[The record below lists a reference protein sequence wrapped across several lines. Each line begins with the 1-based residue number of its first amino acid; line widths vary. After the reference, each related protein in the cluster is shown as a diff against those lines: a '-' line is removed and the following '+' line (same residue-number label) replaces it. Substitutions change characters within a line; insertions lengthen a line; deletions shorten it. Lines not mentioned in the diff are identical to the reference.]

1 MSIVVKQSFFNL
13 ITIGVAFL
21 IGAVNTLYLYPTFL
35 GSKLQ
40 GLVIA
45 LLAISN
51 IIQPFLSFGTQHAV
65 IRFYSRYKS
74 KKEKNAVLTLS
85 LIIPFI
91 ITTIVIP
98 LFYYYYDHIKVLLF
112 QTENA
117 FSQYAYVILFIA
129 VSTSFFE
136 IFYSWVRVKLKSVF
150 GNFLKELYPRLLVT
164 SLLILYTLDY
174 LDFENFILFLIY
186 GYYLR
191 LLIVM
196 VYSFIINK
204 PKVSFYFKN
213 DFKEIFRY
221 SFLILLSGAASSIIL
236 DIDKSML
243 SSILTVEN
251 VAYYSVAIFIAA
263 VIEIPGRAMFQIL
276 SPIVA
281 EVINKNNKK
290 KLKYLLKKSSTNLV
304 LVSSLFFLI
313 INLNLNDFY
322 DMLNQEG
329 YSKGIPIV
337 IVVSFAKLYSMSIG
351 CINNI
356 ISNSKY
362 YYYIFW
368 FSIISS
374 VLAVVLNLYLIQNHG
389 INGAA
394 YATFLVI
401 LIMNSLKLYL
411 VNLKFKIHPYSYDTL
426 KIVILTTFI
435 YIIFYNLNLTFD
447 PVISI
452 AVKSTLILILYT
464 LAAYIF
470 KLSDD
475 VNIFIDKFNKNW

>member
-13 ITIGVAFL
+13 ITIGIAFI

-51 IIQPFLSFGTQHAV
+51 LIQPFLSFGTQHAV

-74 KKEKNAVLTLS
+74 KKEKDAVLTLS

-91 ITTIVIP
+91 ITIIVIP
-98 LFYYYYDHIKVLLF
+98 IFYLYYEQIKTVLF
-112 QTENA
+112 QSENA
-117 FSQYAYVILFIA
+117 LSKYAYVILFIA

-150 GNFLKELYPRLLVT
+150 GNFLKELYPRLLIT
-164 SLLILYTLDY
+164 SLLILYTLDF
-174 LDFENFILFLIY
+174 LNFESFILFLIS

-196 VYSFIINK
+196 IYSFIINK
-204 PKVSFYFKN
+204 PKISFSFKK

-243 SSILTVEN
+243 SAILTVEN

-313 INLNLNDFY
+313 INLNINDFY
-322 DMLNQEG
+322 EMLNQEG
-329 YSKGIPIV
+329 YSMGIPIV
-337 IVVSFAKLYSMSIG
+337 IIVSFAKLYSMSIG

-356 ISNSKY
+356 ITNSKY
-362 YYYIFW
+362 YYFIFW

-374 VLAVVLNLYLIQNHG
+374 VLAVVLNLYLIQDYG
-389 INGAA
+389 IIGAA

-411 VNLKFKIHPYSYDTL
+411 VKIKFKIHPYSYDTI
-426 KIVILTTFI
+426 KIAILTTFI
-435 YIIFYNLNLTFD
+435 YVIFLNLKLTFE

-452 AVKSTLILILYT
+452 VVKSTLILILYT

-470 KLSDD
+470 KLSND
-475 VNIFIDKFNKNW
+475 VNIFFDKFNKNW

>member
-13 ITIGVAFL
+13 ITIGVAFI
-21 IGAVNTLYLYPTFL
+21 IGAFNTLYLYPTFL

-91 ITTIVIP
+91 ITAIAIP
-98 LFYYYYDHIKVLLF
+98 LFYFYYDQIKVLLF

-164 SLLILYTLDY
+164 FLLITYTLDY
-174 LDFENFILFLIY
+174 IDFEKFILYLIY

-204 PKVSFYFKN
+204 PKISFYFKN

-322 DMLNQEG
+322 EMLNQEG
-329 YSKGIPIV
+329 YSIGIPIV
-337 IVVSFAKLYSMSIG
+337 IIVSFAKLYSMSIG

-374 VLAVVLNLYLIQNHG
+374 VLAVVLNLYLIQDYG
-389 INGAA
+389 IIGAA
-394 YATFLVI
+394 YATFIVI
-401 LIMNSLKLYL
+401 VIMNSLKLYL

-426 KIVILTTFI
+426 KIVILTTFM
-435 YIIFYNLNLTFD
+435 YVIFNNLQLSFD

-452 AVKSTLILILYT
+452 AVKSSLILILYT

>member
-13 ITIGVAFL
+13 ITIGIAFI

-51 IIQPFLSFGTQHAV
+51 LIQPFLSFGTQHAV

-74 KKEKNAVLTLS
+74 KKEKDAVLTLS

-91 ITTIVIP
+91 ITIIVIP
-98 LFYYYYDHIKVLLF
+98 IFYLYYEQIKNVLF
-112 QTENA
+112 QSENA
-117 FSQYAYVILFIA
+117 LSKYAYVILFIA

-150 GNFLKELYPRLLVT
+150 GNFLKELYPRLLIT
-164 SLLILYTLDY
+164 SLLISYTLDF
-174 LDFENFILFLIY
+174 LNFESFILFIIY

-191 LLIVM
+191 LLIVII
-196 VYSFIINK
+196 YSFIINK
-204 PKVSFYFKN
+204 PKINFSFKK

-304 LVSSLFFLI
+304 LISSLFFLI

-322 DMLNQEG
+322 EMLNQEG

-351 CINNI
+351 CVNNI
-356 ISNSKY
+356 ITNSKY
-362 YYYIFW
+362 YYFIFW

-374 VLAVVLNLYLIQNHG
+374 VLAVVLNLYLIQDYG
-389 INGAA
+389 IIGAA

-411 VNLKFKIHPYSYDTL
+411 VKIKFKIHPYSYDTL
-426 KIVILTTFI
+426 KIAILTTFI
-435 YIIFYNLNLTFD
+435 YVIFFNLKLTFE

-452 AVKSTLILILYT
+452 VIKSTLILILYT

-470 KLSDD
+470 KLSND
-475 VNIFIDKFNKNW
+475 VNIFFDKFNKNW

>member
-1 MSIVVKQSFFNL
+1 MI
-13 ITIGVAFL
+13 
-21 IGAVNTLYLYPTFL
+21 
-35 GSKLQ
+35 
-40 GLVIA
+40 
-45 LLAISN
+45 
-51 IIQPFLSFGTQHAV
+51 
-65 IRFYSRYKS
+65 
-74 KKEKNAVLTLS
+74 
-85 LIIPFI
+85 
-91 ITTIVIP
+91 
-98 LFYYYYDHIKVLLF
+98 
-112 QTENA
+112 
-117 FSQYAYVILFIA
+117 
-129 VSTSFFE
+129 
-136 IFYSWVRVKLKSVF
+136 
-150 GNFLKELYPRLLVT
+150 
-164 SLLILYTLDY
+164 
-174 LDFENFILFLIY
+174 
-186 GYYLR
+186 
-191 LLIVM
+191 
-196 VYSFIINK
+196 YSFIINK
-204 PKVSFYFKN
+204 PKISFSFKK

-304 LVSSLFFLI
+304 LISSLFFLI

-322 DMLNQEG
+322 EMLNQEG

-351 CINNI
+351 CVNNI
-356 ISNSKY
+356 ITNSKY

-374 VLAVVLNLYLIQNHG
+374 VLAVMLNLYLIQDYG
-389 INGAA
+389 IIGAA

-411 VNLKFKIHPYSYDTL
+411 VKIKFKIHPYSYDTL
-426 KIVILTTFI
+426 KIAILTTFI
-435 YIIFYNLNLTFD
+435 YVIFFNLKLTFE

-470 KLSDD
+470 KLSND
-475 VNIFIDKFNKNW
+475 VNIFFDKFNKNW

>member
-13 ITIGVAFL
+13 ITIGVAFI

-51 IIQPFLSFGTQHAV
+51 ILQPFLSFGTQHAV
-65 IRFYSRYKS
+65 IRFYSRYRS
-74 KKEKNAVLTLS
+74 SKEKNAVLTLS
-85 LIIPFI
+85 LIIPI
-91 ITTIVIP
+91 IVTAIVIP
-98 LFYYYYDHIKVLLF
+98 LFYIYYDQIKVLLF

-164 SLLILYTLDY
+164 FLLISYTLDY
-174 LDFENFILFLIY
+174 LDFENFILYLIY

-204 PKVSFYFKN
+204 PKISFYFKN
-213 DFKEIFRY
+213 DFKEILRY

-322 DMLNQEG
+322 EMLNQEG

-337 IVVSFAKLYSMSIG
+337 IIVSFAKLYSMSIG

-374 VLAVVLNLYLIQNHG
+374 VLAVVLNLYLIQDYG
-389 INGAA
+389 IIGAA

-411 VNLKFKIHPYSYDTL
+411 VNIKFKIHPYSYDTI
-426 KIVILTTFI
+426 KIIILTTFI
-435 YIIFYNLNLTFD
+435 YIIFNNLKLTFE

-452 AVKSTLILILYT
+452 AVKSALILILYT